1 MTVLL
6 FAIVG
11 ALAASTLVYRVMV
24 ARASAPRPTG
34 PLVAVAARDLAVGA
48 LVQDSD
54 VRLTEWNGAV
64 DPQWAMRRE
73 DVIGRGLTAN
83 INRGEPFPGNRLAPR
98 GAGAGLAAIIPPGM
112 RAVAVKV
119 DEVVGVSGFVLPGMR
134 VDILSSGTPPGQNT
148 NNTITR
154 TILQNIEVLSA
165 GQNLERDAQGR
176 PASVQV
182 VNLLVTP
189 EDAEKL
195 SLASGQMK
203 VQLVL
208 RNPLDTGTVKMA
220 GVSSAHLLLDG
231 SGGDTSEPHPAAPVR
246 QAPRPHAKPAAA
258 VAPPAPAAPLERVA
272 VPVTVEVIQS
282 GKRDAVVVGHVLQV
296 KSAQE
301 VTK

>member
-1 MTVLL
+1 M
-6 FAIVG
+6 
-11 ALAASTLVYRVMV
+11 
-24 ARASAPRPTG
+24 
-34 PLVAVAARDLAVGA
+34 
-48 LVQDSD
+48 
-54 VRLTEWNGAV
+54 RLTEWNGAL
-64 DPQWAMRRE
+64 DPQWAVRRE
-73 DVIGRGLTAN
+73 DVVGRGLTAN
-83 INRGEPFPGNRLAPR
+83 VNRGEPFPGNRLAPR

-134 VDILSSGTPPGQNT
+134 VDILSSGTPPGQT
-148 NNTITR
+148 NNNMVTR

-176 PASVQV
+176 PAAVQV

-231 SGGDTSEPHPAAPVR
+231 TGGDAPPPRRTTAMRPAA
-246 QAPRPHAKPAAA
+246 APAAKPATA
-258 VAPPAPAAPLERVA
+258 APPAAAPPERVA

-282 GKRDAVVVGHVLQV
+282 GKRDAVVVGHVLRE
-296 KSAQE
+296 KTAQE

>member
-1 MTVLL
+1 MRRRLLTVLL
-6 FAIVG
+6 FAIAG

-24 ARASAPRPTG
+24 ARASTPRPTG
-34 PLVAVAARDLAVGA
+34 PMIAVAARDLAVGA

-54 VRLTEWNGAV
+54 VSLTEWNGTL
-64 DPQWAMRRE
+64 DPQWAIRRE
-73 DVIGRGLTAN
+73 DVVGRGLTAN
-83 INRGEPFPGNRLAPR
+83 VNRGEPFPGNRLAPR

-134 VDILSSGTPPGQNT
+134 VDILSSGTPPGQT
-148 NNTITR
+148 SNNTITR

-165 GQNLERDAQGR
+165 GQNLERDAQGK

-189 EDAEKL
+189 QDAEKL

-208 RNPLDTGTVKMA
+208 RNPLDTGTVAMA

-231 SGGDTSEPHPAAPVR
+231 TAGDAPPPSPAAP
-246 QAPRPHAKPAAA
+246 APRRAPKPALRA
-258 VAPPAPAAPLERVA
+258 VTAPPPERVS

-282 GKRDAVVVGHVLQV
+282 GKRDAVVVGHVLRE
-296 KSAQE
+296 KPAQE
-301 VTK
+301 VNR

>member
-1 MTVLL
+1 
-6 FAIVG
+6 
-11 ALAASTLVYRVMV
+11 
-24 ARASAPRPTG
+24 
-34 PLVAVAARDLAVGA
+34 
-48 LVQDSD
+48 
-54 VRLTEWNGAV
+54 
-64 DPQWAMRRE
+64 
-73 DVIGRGLTAN
+73 
-83 INRGEPFPGNRLAPR
+83 
-98 GAGAGLAAIIPPGM
+98 M
-112 RAVAVKV
+112 RAVAVNV

-134 VDILSSGTPPGQNT
+134 VDILSSGTPPGQT
-148 NNTITR
+148 NNNMITR

-231 SGGDTSEPHPAAPVR
+231 TAGERHLEPSQPRLRRPARPPRHRHPAAG
-246 QAPRPHAKPAAA
+246 AARTRGR
-258 VAPPAPAAPLERVA
+258 LRSDSGSDSERNGMPWWWA
-272 VPVTVEVIQS
+272 TFY
-282 GKRDAVVVGHVLQV
+282 R
-296 KSAQE
+296 
-301 VTK
+301 